1 MIITVASHN
10 LLPRIIWVPVDWDS
24 SLKEVMFRRRL
35 PFAQLAIATL
45 LGVLGGVYIYRPYF
59 EPLPKIQ
66 QNQDVPKKQ
75 NETD

>member
-1 MIITVASHN
+1 MVITVTSHN
-10 LLPRIIWVPVDWDS
+10 LLPWIIWVSVDS
-24 SLKEVMFRRRL
+24 SSKEVMFQRRL

-59 EPLPKIQ
+59 APLPETSVQ

-75 NETD
+75 KETD